1 MYNNCVLEAR
11 ITNDP
16 KLQKTRNDIPYVML
30 RVACPRNHKTQGE
43 EASDFFSCMVWRG
56 QAEFVAG
63 NFKKG
68 STILLAGRLE
78 NTPKKD
84 DAGNFRDDVILN
96 VSEINFCGY
105 ARQTEPGNSDER

>member
-1 MYNNCVLEAR
+1 MYNHCALEAR

-16 KLQKTRNDIPYVML
+16 RLQKTKNDIPYMML
-30 RVACPRNHKTQGE
+30 RVACPRNYRADGE

-56 QAEFVAG
+56 QAEFVAN

-78 NTPKKD
+78 NIPKKD
-84 DAGNFRDDVILN
+84 EDGSLRDDVILN
-96 VSEINFCGY
+96 VNEVNFCGY
-105 ARQTEPGNSDER
+105 ARNSDN